1 MPPSST
7 PDRHEIIDHPAMSTA
22 TKSCIFIKKLGRSL
36 CFPAR
41 TISTAQLLIHR
52 IYIYQPSTTIGS
64 MDLATACLFVAGKM
78 EETIKKLR
86 DMLAHSYV
94 ISSQSN
100 GDPQAVSTATTDKMR
115 LGVLDAE
122 QFVMEAIGFDFR
134 TSHPHLLYV
143 KMAKLAGIT
152 RATTAAG
159 WHILAD
165 SYFTTLP
172 IQYPSAVIAAGSLC
186 LAWNLDCASP
196 HDTSQFVPAAFS
208 ITSSSTENRN
218 GHSDRPESSRVNRRS
233 ANDTGTAS
241 RVTIPEQPRRF
252 PQSLNMSEEWWL
264 QLGISTDDMQS
275 FVRQIADF
283 YLLFFNGTAASPE
296 YIEKHRTGLPS
307 SEMSRKIGQWR
318 MWLQN
323 ALTTPVSPKA

>member
-1 MPPSST
+1 
-7 PDRHEIIDHPAMSTA
+7 MSTA

-52 IYIYQPSTTIGS
+52 IYIYQPGTTIS
-64 MDLATACLFVAGKM
+64 STDLATACLFVAGKM

-86 DMLAHSYV
+86 DMLAHSFV

-100 GDPQAVSTATTDKMR
+100 GDPQAISTATTDKMR

-134 TSHPHLLYV
+134 TNHPHLLYV
-143 KMAKLAGIT
+143 KMAKLAGIP
-152 RATTAAG
+152 RATAAAG

-196 HDTSQFVPAAFS
+196 HETSRFVPAAFS
-208 ITSSSTENRN
+208 IVSSTPENRDGRSN
-218 GHSDRPESSRVNRRS
+218 RPESSRVSRRS
-233 ANDTGTAS
+233 ANDTGAAPRST
-241 RVTIPEQPRRF
+241 VFEQPQRLPR
-252 PQSLNMSEEWWL
+252 SLNMSEEWWL

-296 YIEKHRTGLPS
+296 YIEKHKAGLPS

>member
-1 MPPSST
+1 
-7 PDRHEIIDHPAMSTA
+7 MSTA

-41 TISTAQLLIHR
+41 TISTAQLLVHR
-52 IYIYQPSTTIGS
+52 IYIYQPTTTIGS
-64 MDLATACLFVAGKM
+64 TDLATACLFVAAKM

-86 DMLAHSYV
+86 DILAHSFV
-94 ISSQSN
+94 ISSQPN
-100 GDPQAVSTATTDKMR
+100 TDPQSVSTSTTDKMR

-134 TSHPHLLYV
+134 TNHPHLLYV
-143 KMAKLAGIT
+143 KLVKLAGIP
-152 RATTAAG
+152 RATAAAG

-172 IQYPSAVIAAGSLC
+172 IQYPSVVIAAGSLC

-196 HDTSQFVPAAFS
+196 HETSQFVPAAFS
-208 ITSSSTENRN
+208 IISDSPEKVDGRRNRPDSSNVHNRATSY
-218 GHSDRPESSRVNRRS
+218 
-233 ANDTGTAS
+233 TGTAPGS
-241 RVTIPEQPRRF
+241 SLPEHPQRL
-252 PQSLNMSEEWWL
+252 PQSLNMSEEWWTL
-264 QLGISTDDMQS
+264 LGISTDDMQS

-296 YIEKHRTGLPS
+296 YIEKHKLGLPS
-307 SEMSRKIGQWR
+307 SGMSRRIGQWR

-323 ALTTPVSPKA
+323 ALTTPVSPKT